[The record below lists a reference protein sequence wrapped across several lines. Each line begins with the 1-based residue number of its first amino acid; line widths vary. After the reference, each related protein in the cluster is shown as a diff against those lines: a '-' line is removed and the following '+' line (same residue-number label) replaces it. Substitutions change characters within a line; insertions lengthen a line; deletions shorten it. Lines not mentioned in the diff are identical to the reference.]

1 MGFRPLFC
9 LGLCLSH
16 GDSISRS
23 MRVPDWLNVGIAE
36 HMDALRRITERV
48 GAIAA
53 PIIRALGLELV
64 EVWYS
69 GQGPRPLV
77 RVFIDRPE
85 GVRLADCEQLHHSL
99 GHALDVEDPIP
110 HPYTLEVSSPGVDR
124 PFNKREDYQRSAEK
138 RVRVK
143 LKRQYDGEW
152 RLSGR
157 LVSVSDIGIVVALQE
172 KRGEKTIGV
181 TWDDIAETRR
191 DVEF

>member
-1 MGFRPLFC
+1 
-9 LGLCLSH
+9 
-16 GDSISRS
+16 

-36 HMDALRRITERV
+36 HMDASRRITERV

-64 EVWYS
+64 EVSYS

-124 PFNKREDYQRSAEK
+124 PFKKREDYQRSAEK

-157 LVSVSDIGIVVALQE
+157 LMSVSDIGIVVALQE
-172 KRGEKTIGV
+172 KRGERTIAV